1 MTASKVE
8 VRKAEVDSSA
18 SCGLGSVVGL
28 FEDGDA
34 VCDDSVAAIDGIGD
48 GEGLAVG

>member
-1 MTASKVE
+1 MPVLLESEENLV
-8 VRKAEVDSSA
+8 
-18 SCGLGSVVGL
+18 GLGL

-34 VCDDSVAAIDGIGD
+34 VCEESVAAVDGIGD